1 MKRIEINSL
10 LLKLENNK
18 VKLNVQDKRFL
29 KYKEFLAEIRNKNPF
44 KKQKDFQI
52 KDSDFVNSLKKD
64 YESTPISDKPKFI
77 SFKIEK
83 NNVKLDDISE
93 DIEKL
98 NSKNEV
104 DKEAIFIKLEQ
115 NINELEV
122 IIIHLKEANRELR
135 KELELILEKQ
145 NKTSEKD
152 SLRKENKDLKEK
164 IQNLKEKTD
173 KQKDD
178 FNSKVNDSKS
188 PESTATK
195 FLQNKVTYEKEKER

>member
-52 KDSDFVNSLKKD
+52 KDSDFLNELKRD

-77 SFKIEK
+77 SSKIEK

-93 DIEKL
+93 DIQKL

-104 DKEAIFIKLEQ
+104 DKEAIFTKLEQ

-152 SLRKENKDLKEK
+152 SLTKENKDLKEK
-164 IQNLKEKTD
+164 IENLKEKTD

-178 FNSKVNDSKS
+178 FNSKINESKS
-188 PESTATK
+188 SEIGK
-195 FLQNKVTYEKEKER
+195 LQNKVTYEKEKER

>member
-1 MKRIEINSL
+1 MKKIEINSL
-10 LLKLENNK
+10 LLRLENNK
-18 VKLNVQDKRFL
+18 AKLNVQDKRFI
-29 KYKEFLAEIRNKNPF
+29 KYKEFLAEIKNKNPF

-52 KDSDFVNSLKKD
+52 KDSDFLNELKKD
-64 YESTPISDKPKFI
+64 YEAIPISEKPKFI
-77 SFKIEK
+77 SSKIEK

-122 IIIHLKEANRELR
+122 IIIQLKESNQALR

-152 SLRKENKDLKEK
+152 SLTKENKDLKEK

-178 FNSKVNDSKS
+178 FNSKINDSKS
-188 PESTATK
+188 PETATK
-195 FLQNKVTYEKEKER
+195 FQNKVTYEKEKER

>member
-1 MKRIEINSL
+1 MKKIEINSL
-10 LLKLENNK
+10 LLKLEGNK
-18 VKLNVQDKRFL
+18 AKLNVQEKRFI
-29 KYKEFLAEIRNKNPF
+29 KYKELLEEIKNKNPF

-52 KDSDFVNSLKKD
+52 KDSDFLNELKKD
-64 YESTPISDKPKFI
+64 YEAIPISEKPKFI
-77 SFKIEK
+77 SSKIEK

-93 DIEKL
+93 DIQKL

-122 IIIHLKEANRELR
+122 IIIQLKESNQALR

-152 SLRKENKDLKEK
+152 SLTKENKDLKEK

-178 FNSKVNDSKS
+178 FNSKINDSKS
-188 PESTATK
+188 PETATK
-195 FLQNKVTYEKEKER
+195 FQNKVTYEKEKER

>member
-1 MKRIEINSL
+1 MKKIEINSL

-18 VKLNVQDKRFL
+18 AKLNVQDKRFL

-52 KDSDFVNSLKKD
+52 NDSDFVNELKRD

-77 SFKIEK
+77 SSKIET

-122 IIIHLKEANRELR
+122 IIIQLKESNRALR

-145 NKTSEKD
+145 NKASEKD
-152 SLRKENKDLKEK
+152 SLSKENKDLKEK

-178 FNSKVNDSKS
+178 FNSKVNDSKN

-195 FLQNKVTYEKEKER
+195 LQNKVTYEKEKER

>member
-1 MKRIEINSL
+1 MKKIEINSL
-10 LLKLENNK
+10 LLRLENNK
-18 VKLNVQDKRFL
+18 AKLNVQDKRFI
-29 KYKEFLAEIRNKNPF
+29 KYKEFLAEIKNKNPF

-52 KDSDFVNSLKKD
+52 KDSDFLNELKKD
-64 YESTPISDKPKFI
+64 YEAIPISEKPKFI
-77 SFKIEK
+77 SSKIEK

-93 DIEKL
+93 DIQKL

-122 IIIHLKEANRELR
+122 IIIQLKESNQALR

-152 SLRKENKDLKEK
+152 SLTKENKDLKEK

-178 FNSKVNDSKS
+178 FNSKINDSKS
-188 PESTATK
+188 PETATK
-195 FLQNKVTYEKEKER
+195 FQNKVTYEKEKER

>member
-1 MKRIEINSL
+1 MKKIEINSL
-10 LLKLENNK
+10 LLKLEGNK
-18 VKLNVQDKRFL
+18 VKLNLQDKRFI
-29 KYKEFLAEIRNKNPF
+29 KYKEFLAGIRNRNPF

-77 SFKIEK
+77 SSKIEK
-83 NNVKLDDISE
+83 NNIKLDDISE
-93 DIEKL
+93 DIQKL

-115 NINELEV
+115 NINELEA
-122 IIIHLKEANRELR
+122 IIIQLKECNRALR

-152 SLRKENKDLKEK
+152 SLTKENKDLKEK

-188 PESTATK
+188 PETATK
-195 FLQNKVTYEKEKER
+195 FQNKVTYEKEKER